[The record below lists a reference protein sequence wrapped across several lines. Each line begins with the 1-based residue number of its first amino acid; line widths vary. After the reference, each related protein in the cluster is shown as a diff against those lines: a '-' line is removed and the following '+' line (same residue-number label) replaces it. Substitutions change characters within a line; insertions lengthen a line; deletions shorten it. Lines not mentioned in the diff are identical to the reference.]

1 MSAPRLAVVAF
12 VAIGTAAITGVAA
25 CAPADAADTKPSGE
39 SAATDAK
46 RPLPPPPRRAGAYLK
61 GQLHAHSS
69 GSLDSDTPPEH
80 VVRWYSERGYDFLV
94 LTDHNRITRAEGTP
108 SMLVLPGIELT
119 LNLRTCDPPPANN
132 FQHCLLHMNGLF
144 PERPL
149 EREPWRP
156 APRSMR
162 RSDLYGAELAE
173 GQRLG
178 ALLQLDHPNFH
189 FAADASL
196 LVELAGAGVGFV
208 EIANEAH
215 DSMNQGDATHA
226 STEALWDAALTRGA
240 RVLGTATDDAHDY
253 FDDPSVA
260 ARFPMAYTG
269 DRGFVMVHADRTARS
284 IRDALTRGDFYASTG
299 LLLARLEMSADQVY
313 IEADA
318 DRPVWFEI
326 IGEGGGVHRAEAG
339 RTLSFE
345 PRAIPSKYIRI
356 RATDAAGRHAWTQP
370 LFATVL

>member
-1 MSAPRLAVVAF
+1 MGTRPAVIAL
-12 VAIGTAAITGVAA
+12 VAIGAAAIAGAPA
-25 CAPADAADTKPSGE
+25 CAPADAADTKPSGD
-39 SAATDAK
+39 SKPAPPA
-46 RPLPPPPRRAGAYLK
+46 PPPKRSGAYLK

-69 GSLDSDTPPEH
+69 GSLDSDTPPEQ

-119 LNLRTCDPPPANN
+119 LNLRTCDPPPASA
-132 FQHCLLHMNGLF
+132 FQHCLLHMNGLL

-149 EREPWRP
+149 ERAPWRP

-162 RSDLYGAELAE
+162 RSDLYGAEIAE

-215 DSMNQGDATHA
+215 DSMNQGDATHP

-240 RVLGTATDDAHDY
+240 RLLGTATDDAHDY

-269 DRGFVMVHADRTARS
+269 DRGFVMVRADRTSRS

-299 LLLARLEMSADQVY
+299 LLLARVEVSADQVY
-313 IEADA
+313 IEADTE
-318 DRPVWFEI
+318 RPVWFEV
-326 IGEGGGVHRAEAG
+326 IGEGGGVYRAEAG

-345 PRAIPSKYIRI
+345 PRAIPSKYVRV
-356 RATDAAGRHAWTQP
+356 RATDAAGHHAWTQP